1 MKHIGG
7 VEMKNNI
14 YLLIIC
20 PYIGMKEVVNEIISQ
35 QENVF
40 ADLYIANLDE
50 AAELVQKINMT
61 KYDAIVSRGGTA
73 DMLKEI
79 SDLPVI
85 DIGLSGMDVLRAI
98 RLAQNFNQD
107 FVVVGFDT
115 ITKHANSLNE
125 VLQMN
130 IPVYTIHS
138 AEESMELLK
147 ELKTEGI
154 DVVVCDVITMNNA
167 LTLNQNPVL
176 ISSGY
181 ASISDAIENAVYYS
195 QKNARNRTSLTV
207 MLHSHHFSPYPC
219 VIFDSDKNVY
229 YSSLTMEQNDILNYL
244 KDHIE
249 EFDIEQTSTAERMV
263 KNMIVTITNKKVNIR
278 GEEYLYLYM
287 NINELQENRKI
298 DAIRVING
306 AESLEID
313 KGYYYSSHLVG
324 SEKNILEKYGKTSS
338 PVLISGEAGTG
349 KDQAAML
356 IYGFSSL
363 NNNLCYQ
370 IDCKKMNDRNWNFLL
385 NSHESPLAYKKKTI
399 YIKNFDAMPQ
409 KIFSHFIALLVDSK
423 LHKRNRLIL
432 STRISKKQGAEFSPY
447 FKEIMGSIS
456 CLTIYLPS
464 LVERIEDIPVL
475 STYYI
480 NRMNIEFN
488 KQIIGF
494 DSKAMQAMKKFP
506 WEANLAQLKRIIHE
520 LMLVTNTSYISYENT
535 MRILRKETPVW
546 SNSETD
552 LSLGLD
558 LNQTL
563 DKIDYD
569 IIRYVLSEEN
579 NNHTKTANR
588 LGISR
593 STLWRILKQYK
604 ES

>member
-1 MKHIGG
+1 MR
-7 VEMKNNI
+7 NNI

-20 PYIGMKEVVNEIISQ
+20 PYIGMKEVVNEIVSQ
-35 QENVF
+35 QENVL
-40 ADLYIANLDE
+40 ADLYIANLDD
-50 AAELVQKINMT
+50 AVELVQKINMT

-115 ITKHANSLNE
+115 ITKHASSLNE

-138 AEESMELLK
+138 AKESMELLK
-147 ELKTEGI
+147 NLKTEGI

-181 ASISDAIENAVYYS
+181 TSISDAIENAVYYS

-229 YSSLTMEQNDILNYL
+229 YSSMEQNDISNYL
-244 KDHIE
+244 KEHIE
-249 EFDIEQTSTAERMV
+249 EFDIEQTSTAERMI
-263 KNMIVTITNKKVNIR
+263 KNMVVTITNKKVNIR

-287 NINELQENRKI
+287 NISELQENRKI

-356 IYGFSSL
+356 IYGSSSL

-385 NSHESPLAYKKKTI
+385 NSHESPLAYKKKTL

-432 STRISKKQGAEFSPY
+432 STRINKKHGTEFSPY

-456 CLTIYLPS
+456 CLTVYLPA

-494 DSKAMQAMKKFP
+494 DTKAMQAMKKFP

-520 LMLVTNTSYISYENT
+520 LMLVTNTSYITYENT

-569 IIRYVLSEEN
+569 IIRYVLKEEN
-579 NNHTKTANR
+579 NNHTKTAER